1 MQTFA
6 QIHIFLL
13 FLGLLN
19 LLKLKCSA
27 HLGERKERQEVCRQV
42 DRPHSTVPAAQTP
55 APDRSATQKS
65 GKQDPTDEQK
75 A

>member
-1 MQTFA
+1 
-6 QIHIFLL
+6 
-13 FLGLLN
+13 LN
-19 LLKLKCSA
+19 LLKLILYVPDD
-27 HLGERKERQEVCRQV
+27 LGERKERQEVCRQV

-55 APDRSATQKS
+55 APDRLATQKS